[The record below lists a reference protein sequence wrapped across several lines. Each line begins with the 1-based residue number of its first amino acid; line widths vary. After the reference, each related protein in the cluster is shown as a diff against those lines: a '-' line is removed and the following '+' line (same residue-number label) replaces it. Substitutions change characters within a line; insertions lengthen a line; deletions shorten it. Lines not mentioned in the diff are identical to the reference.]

1 MEAITIWLSGFTDEI
16 VTIDNKGQRNKM
28 LRSRFEECA
37 RALGLEV
44 SSAIALAF
52 ENAERTGVL
61 DLADASLGSKVC

>member
-1 MEAITIWLSGFTDEI
+1 
-16 VTIDNKGQRNKM
+16 M